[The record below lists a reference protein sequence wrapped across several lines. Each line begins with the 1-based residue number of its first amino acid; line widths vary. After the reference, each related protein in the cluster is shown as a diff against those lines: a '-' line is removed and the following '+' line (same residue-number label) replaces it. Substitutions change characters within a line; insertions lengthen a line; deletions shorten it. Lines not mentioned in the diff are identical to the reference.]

1 MRSRKGRR
9 RPGNQ
14 AQKTLQLV
22 VTEAEEE
29 MILQRAR
36 EMNMSLVEYLRFVA
50 IPKD

>member
-1 MRSRKGRR
+1 MRSRKSGPRT
-9 RPGNQ
+9 
-14 AQKTLQLV
+14 ASETQKTLRFV

-29 MILQRAR
+29 MIRLRAK

>member
-9 RPGNQ
+9 RRENQ